1 METEESAGNV
11 CVMLLEAGENLL
23 AALGEERRVSRLA
36 VPEEEI
42 PVEIVAAA
50 RMRVDE
56 CAELYCRALEECG
69 FPDVPIRHL
78 VECNLTDG

>member
-1 METEESAGNV
+1 METEEPAGSV
-11 CVMLLEAGENLL
+11 CVMLLEAGERLL

-36 VPEEEI
+36 GGEREI
-42 PVEIVAAA
+42 PVEIVVAA

-56 CAELYCRALEECG
+56 CADMYCRALEECG

-78 VECNLTDG
+78 VECNLTDS